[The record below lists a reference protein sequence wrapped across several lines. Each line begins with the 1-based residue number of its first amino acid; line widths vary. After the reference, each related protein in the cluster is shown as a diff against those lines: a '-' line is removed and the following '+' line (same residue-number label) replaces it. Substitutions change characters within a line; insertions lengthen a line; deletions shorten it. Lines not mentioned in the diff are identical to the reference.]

1 VVVVVMRTESI
12 SFDSKLVTEATVY
25 HVLLAVGAIKK
36 VGTGVKAALEGKSI
50 AKAVTAAPAPE

>member
-1 VVVVVMRTESI
+1 MRTESI